1 MDVNPED
8 VIKQLA
14 DEIARLNIQLAL
26 LKAVLDQKE
35 CNGDQE
41 D

>member
-35 CNGDQE
+35 RDGGQE